1 MDAGRSAARG
11 DWRGCADSYLAA
23 YQGSS
28 RRWTCKYNCWSG
40 YTSVLA
46 EDRFAPTDAD
56 VRALKRVADDDA
68 APTLDRANAT
78 FARGYVL
85 KNRGDRASAARAYRA
100 CVEMASGAAAAA
112 RARTVLL
119 PNTQTQRD
127 GLLRPTAVG
136 PILDDLIATASR
148 NLRAMEGQASPE
160 EITATVERLDE
171 QTARL
176 GLGRAPAPRWQ
187 YRLGPEVAPGDVEA
201 VKARMERA
209 TTVGG
214 STCDGC
220 GKAAVHRSRLKICS
234 RCKLAYYCSPT
245 CQTTAWKDGHKNAC
259 RKRGEFK
266 AGDLVYIEGMAGEH
280 ADFLNWSVVEIQAE
294 PALDAGCRVIRIP
307 GGDSGLEIP
316 EANLRRGR
324 PPA

>member
-245 CQTTAWKDGHKNAC
+245 CQTTAWKVGHKGAC
-259 RKRGEFK
+259 RKPGEFK

-307 GGDSGLEIP
+307 GGDKGMEIP
-316 EANLRRGR
+316 EAHLRRGR

>member
-1 MDAGRSAARG
+1 MDAGMSAAQG
-11 DWRGCADSYLAA
+11 DWRRCADSYLAA
-23 YQGSS
+23 YRGCS
-28 RRWTCKYNCWSG
+28 RRWPCKYNCWSG
-40 YTSVLA
+40 FTSVMS
-46 EDRFAPTDAD
+46 EDRIAPTDAD
-56 VRALKRVADDDA
+56 VKALKRVAEDDA
-68 APTLDRANAT
+68 APTLDRAKAM

-85 KNRGDRASAARAYRA
+85 KNRGDRARAARSYHA
-100 CVEMASGAAAAA
+100 CVETASGASAAV
-112 RARTVLL
+112 RERTVLL
-119 PNTQTQRD
+119 PNAQTQRD
-127 GLLRPTAVG
+127 GRLRPTAVG
-136 PILDDLIATASR
+136 PILDDLIATASG

-160 EITATVERLDE
+160 ERAAAVERLNE

-176 GLGRAPAPRWQ
+176 GFGRAPAPTWQ
-187 YRLGPEVAPGDVEA
+187 FRLGPRVAPGDVEA

-209 TTVGG
+209 STVGG

-220 GKAAVHRSRLKICS
+220 GKAAVARLKICS